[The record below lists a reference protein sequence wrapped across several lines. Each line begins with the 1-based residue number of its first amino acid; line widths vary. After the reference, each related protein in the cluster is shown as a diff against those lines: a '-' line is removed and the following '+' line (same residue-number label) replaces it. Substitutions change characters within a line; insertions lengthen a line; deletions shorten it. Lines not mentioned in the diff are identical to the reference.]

1 VIENFSGYTSNIL
14 QMANFQIRTS
24 DNQCIRFRLYEDEA
38 PATCRAF
45 SGHLPFLRLFF
56 HARVSGREIWIDDA
70 PRLDVIQENASVF
83 AKPGEIVIAPI
94 RPVRN
99 KITGCIGIFYG
110 EGQLL
115 DCGNIF
121 GKVWEEDLPLLEAL
135 GDAIWRNGAQEL
147 TFEHI

>member
-1 VIENFSGYTSNIL
+1 MKSIFLNKKISRRVE
-14 QMANFQIRTS
+14 
-24 DNQCIRFRLYEDEA
+24 
-38 PATCRAF
+38 
-45 SGHLPFLRLFF
+45 SGHP
-56 HARVSGREIWIDDA
+56 WIFGNEVNTGKALDA
-70 PRLDVIQENASVF
+70 A